1 MSTKNI
7 IVVLVL
13 VIVVGGG
20 LLYYQQVQAPHATPE
35 GVVTQSPAVRP
46 PVQQPTTPAVP
57 AVTSAT
63 TSVMKFK
70 DQPYVQFA
78 YEVDPNGLNALSP
91 TLKLALSG
99 FTLTAKK
106 TINGST
112 VVSFKS
118 INTEYHDQQYTLRP
132 GDKLYFIEKNLKDDQ
147 DGQEKYLQD
156 DTAVVVDKDGNI
168 VQ

>member
-7 IVVLVL
+7 IVVLAL

-20 LLYYQQVQAPHATPE
+20 LLYYQQVQAPRATPE
-35 GVVTQSPAVRP
+35 GVVTQPPVRP
-46 PVQQPTTPAVP
+46 PVQQPTAP
-57 AVTSAT
+57 AVTNAT

-106 TINGST
+106 ETNGST